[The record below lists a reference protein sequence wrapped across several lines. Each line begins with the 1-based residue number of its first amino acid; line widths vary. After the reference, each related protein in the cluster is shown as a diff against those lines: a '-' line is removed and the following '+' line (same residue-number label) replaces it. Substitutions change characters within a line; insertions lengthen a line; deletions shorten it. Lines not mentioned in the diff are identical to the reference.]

1 MTKMCF
7 VMIGVSGAGKSTVIK
22 QLEKIAGG
30 KDVRTFSLDD
40 CRLAFAG
47 NHIAGEI
54 HRRGELSDAEVYHI
68 AFEMANEN
76 KAEFNT
82 FVTDSWNAVLK
93 ADTVFVDNTNLTCK
107 ARARWC
113 TEAKA
118 KGFTVLGVEVMA
130 PLEVLIA
137 RQATRGDK
145 SVPESVVRDM
155 YMRQQSVLV
164 GSEVDFLMVVDGT
177 AGVTELI
184 GECNFHV

>member
-1 MTKMCF
+1 MKSCF
-7 VMIGVSGAGKSTVIK
+7 VMVGVSGAGKSTIME
-22 QLEKIAGG
+22 QLKKISGG
-30 KDVRTFSLDD
+30 KDIRTFSLDD

-54 HRRGELSDAEVYHI
+54 HRRGELSNAEMYRI
-68 AFEMANEN
+68 AFDMANEN
-76 KAEFNT
+76 KSEFNDY
-82 FVTDSWNAVLK
+82 VTDSWNKAMEGDVL
-93 ADTVFVDNTNLTCK
+93 FVDNTNLTRK

-118 KGFTVLGVEVMA
+118 KGFSVWGIEVMA
-130 PLEVLIA
+130 PLEVLVA

-145 SVPESVVRDM
+145 SVPEAVVRDM

-177 AGVTELI
+177 ADNTKLI
-184 GECNFHV
+184 GGMHL